1 MKNAIEVIQLSVSMI
16 MMVVLTALTL
26 VSSET
31 ALVKPETPGTRHM
44 LLPLYFL
51 LP

>member
-1 MKNAIEVIQLSVSMI
+1 MI

-31 ALVKPETPGTRHM
+31 ALVKPENPHYNFTIGF
-44 LLPLYFL
+44 YASVKW
-51 LP
+51 

>member
-1 MKNAIEVIQLSVSMI
+1 
-16 MMVVLTALTL
+16 MVVLTALTL

-31 ALVKPETPGTRHM
+31 ALVKPENPHM
-44 LLPLYFL
+44 LLPISFL